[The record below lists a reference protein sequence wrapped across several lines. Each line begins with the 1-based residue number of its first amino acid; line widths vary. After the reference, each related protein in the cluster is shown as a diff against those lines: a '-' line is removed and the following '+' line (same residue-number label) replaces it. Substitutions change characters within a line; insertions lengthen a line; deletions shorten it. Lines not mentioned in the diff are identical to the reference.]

1 MPIWVIIL
9 LISLCVTTVT
19 GVYTLR
25 HNRQNGHRNGNG
37 HTVSQTISSH
47 EQSSSGEPPLQG
59 KKVIL
64 VPKIE
69 ISEEGEDNQE
79 SQPSALSQPDK
90 RRYSHE
96 EPHDHPEDHSP
107 DPVIRER
114 RRLVRHPRE
123 NEEDNEEDE
132 SESKSSAAPDVSAE
146 STQAVSV
153 EPKVDTSQM
162 GAHEEWRQ
170 DEDIGFRRP
179 SVQDTIVVKK
189 DAESQTE
196 ATGEDKGVDAHPDMR
211 DEEAQ
216 GSVARENRATQTK
229 LNTRDIGTGE
239 WLALQR
245 SIGVGNPIETAEKG
259 LGEGLKAEDRAIQA
273 NPTQEDKSVQE
284 EPAKESK
291 GIGSPP
297 PSFHDKS
304 LQIFPDREDE
314 FMQVYPEHSNKSIQK
329 DISCISIGLQPFNI
343 LTENKSVQAEE
354 ERISI
359 SLSSLLKLH
368 PSFFLDEE
376 ESDLSKVLSPS
387 LSAKLL
393 HEDEKEDSFI
403 LHSLSS
409 PNTSIN
415 FMPPWLEEI
424 KLEESLE
431 FERSKSLRG
440 IQKSF
445 HLSQLSFDESEGES
459 PHSSRS
465 HLEKSWNILDSEEE
479 WSMIRSQRS
488 FQTVK
493 SEEMEEHLRQ

>member
-132 SESKSSAAPDVSAE
+132 SESKSSAAPDASAK
-146 STQAVSV
+146 STQAV
-153 EPKVDTSQM
+153 
-162 GAHEEWRQ
+162 
-170 DEDIGFRRP
+170 

-245 SIGVGNPIETAEKG
+245 SIGVGNHIETEEKA
-259 LGEGLKAEDRAIQA
+259 LGEALKAEDRAIQA

-291 GIGSPP
+291 GIGSYQA
-297 PSFHDKS
+297 SFHDKS

-329 DISCISIGLQPFNI
+329 NISRISIGLQPFNV
-343 LTENKSVQAEE
+343 LTENKSVQDEE
-354 ERISI
+354 ERMSI

-403 LHSLSS
+403 LDSLSS
-409 PNTSIN
+409 PHTSIN
-415 FMPPWLEEI
+415 FMPPWLDEI

-445 HLSQLSFDESEGES
+445 HLSQLPFDESEGES
-459 PHSSRS
+459 SHSSRS

-493 SEEMEEHLRQ
+493 SEEIEENLR